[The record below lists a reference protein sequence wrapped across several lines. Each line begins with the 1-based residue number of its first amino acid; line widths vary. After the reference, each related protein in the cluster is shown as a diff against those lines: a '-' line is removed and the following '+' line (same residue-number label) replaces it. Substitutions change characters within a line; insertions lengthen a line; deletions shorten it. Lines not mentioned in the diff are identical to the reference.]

1 MRWLALLLLVLPG
14 GVWLLD
20 RAAPPD
26 LARLHAVSTE
36 VLDRGGRPL
45 AVLPA
50 GDGRWRLPA
59 SIAEVPPHLIDLL
72 IAAED
77 RRFRQH
83 PGVDPLA
90 LARAAG
96 QWLRAGRVV
105 SGGSTLT
112 MQAARLL
119 EPRPRTLR
127 SKAIEILRA
136 MQLEARY
143 SKDEILGIWLTL
155 APMGGNLEG
164 VRAGALAWFGRPA
177 ARLDVAEA
185 ALLLA
190 VARRP
195 EATRPDRHPA
205 RARAAREAVLRQRA
219 AGAAGISAAD
229 LALAS
234 AAPLPRQRLP
244 LPNAAPH
251 LARRLAAAT
260 PMARVTTTLDA
271 RLQAGLERLAAD
283 ARAELPPR
291 ASLALLVAELGTRE
305 MRGLVGGFWQD
316 PARAGALDLSRAVR
330 SPGSAAKPALYAL
343 AFEAGLA
350 QPETLLADLPRRF
363 GAYAPENFD
372 GGFDGRVTVAEA
384 LRRSL
389 NMPAVGLLAELG
401 PLRLAAALKT
411 AGAPIRLAPGQ
422 PPGLPLALGGF
433 GTSLQDLAGVYAAL
447 GDGGRAGPL
456 TALPGGAAPAGQVFA
471 PGAAALT
478 TAILVQPFPA
488 GGPAGIAW
496 KTGTSWGG
504 RDAWAFGIDGR
515 HVVAVWI
522 GRPDGSAM
530 AGATGAKLALPLL
543 ARIFAVLPAAPL
555 APLPVRAPRV
565 AAGAAPTDRLR
576 LTFPPPGALLAP
588 DGPAVTLRASGGR
601 RPLTFL
607 VDGAPVPAMPAK
619 REAAWQPPG
628 PGFYRVTVI
637 DAGGEAAGAEIR
649 VK

>member
-229 LALAS
+229 LAPAS

-260 PMARVTTTLDA
+260 
-271 RLQAGLERLAAD
+271 
-283 ARAELPPR
+283 
-291 ASLALLVAELGTRE
+291 
-305 MRGLVGGFWQD
+305 
-316 PARAGALDLSRAVR
+316 
-330 SPGSAAKPALYAL
+330 
-343 AFEAGLA
+343 
-350 QPETLLADLPRRF
+350 
-363 GAYAPENFD
+363 
-372 GGFDGRVTVAEA
+372 
-384 LRRSL
+384 
-389 NMPAVGLLAELG
+389 
-401 PLRLAAALKT
+401 
-411 AGAPIRLAPGQ
+411 
-422 PPGLPLALGGF
+422 
-433 GTSLQDLAGVYAAL
+433 
-447 GDGGRAGPL
+447 
-456 TALPGGAAPAGQVFA
+456 
-471 PGAAALT
+471 
-478 TAILVQPFPA
+478 FP
-488 GGPAGIAW
+488 
-496 KTGTSWGG
+496 
-504 RDAWAFGIDGR
+504 
-515 HVVAVWI
+515 
-522 GRPDGSAM
+522 
-530 AGATGAKLALPLL
+530 
-543 ARIFAVLPAAPL
+543 
-555 APLPVRAPRV
+555 
-565 AAGAAPTDRLR
+565 
-576 LTFPPPGALLAP
+576 
-588 DGPAVTLRASGGR
+588 
-601 RPLTFL
+601 
-607 VDGAPVPAMPAK
+607 
-619 REAAWQPPG
+619 
-628 PGFYRVTVI
+628 
-637 DAGGEAAGAEIR
+637 
-649 VK
+649 